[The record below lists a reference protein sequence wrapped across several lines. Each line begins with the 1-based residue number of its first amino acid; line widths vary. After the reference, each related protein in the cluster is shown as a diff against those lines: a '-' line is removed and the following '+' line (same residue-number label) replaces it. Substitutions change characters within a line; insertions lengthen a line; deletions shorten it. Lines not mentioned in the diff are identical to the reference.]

1 MRKTVSVLAAAVIAV
16 GVAAF
21 GGTPAKAGAGL
32 IAPALSQ
39 GTAQVGV
46 QKVLDERR
54 YRGHR
59 RHYRRHGAY
68 YPRYRYRH
76 YRRYYPYYGYAYPY
90 YYHYYGYRRH
100 YRPGFHLHFS
110 F

>member
-1 MRKTVSVLAAAVIAV
+1 MRKTVSVLAAALIAV

-59 RHYRRHGAY
+59 RYYRRHGGY
-68 YPRYRYRH
+68 YPRFRYRH
-76 YRRYYPYYGYAYPY
+76 HRRFYPYYGYGYYPYYG
-90 YYHYYGYRRH
+90 HRRYYG
-100 YRPGFHLHFS
+100 GSGIHLHFS